1 MTGRDLR
8 FGMVISTDGSVMN
21 EVLKDPFFRTRV
33 HLVVVEHAGPAY
45 EKSCDRGLPTMIVED
60 DDADQFCNKVLK
72 LFAQRDIDYVFSFYT
87 KFYSATFRSAF
98 SDRILNFHPS
108 LLPAFK
114 GMDGFGD
121 TVTYPAR
128 FAGNTV
134 ELIAD
139 VMDEG
144 KIIMQTVCPINV
156 TRYSC
161 SNARLSFNPLAGFR
175 RAASRLR
182 AIASTSRERN
192 LTAPPSHRPW
202 IARRWPCGIPR
213 TPTFNS
219 DEADPVPQPPVSRS
233 IRGRGGLPEH
243 LRGRSLHQWRSL

>member
-156 TRYSC
+156 SAPIELTRHQVFVQQCQALLQS
-161 SNARLSFNPLAGFR
+161 ARWLQEGRIKVEGHRVHIAGAKFDSAAFSPALDCQEVALWDPPNPYLQ
-175 RAASRLR
+175 LR
-182 AIASTSRERN
+182 
-192 LTAPPSHRPW
+192 
-202 IARRWPCGIPR
+202 
-213 TPTFNS
+213 
-219 DEADPVPQPPVSRS
+219 
-233 IRGRGGLPEH
+233 
-243 LRGRSLHQWRSL
+243 